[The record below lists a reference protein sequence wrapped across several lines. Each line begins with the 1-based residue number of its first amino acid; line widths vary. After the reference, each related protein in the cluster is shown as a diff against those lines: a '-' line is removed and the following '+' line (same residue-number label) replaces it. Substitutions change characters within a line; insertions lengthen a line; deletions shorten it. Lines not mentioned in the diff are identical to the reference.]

1 MAERITNLKNKG
13 VCYEQKEDTGNN
25 GKQKL
30 NNALSLEKLS
40 LLPRKKLLVLDVGG
54 FLCHRVHRLDM
65 SGIQTFRN
73 PDASHGSILSIK
85 SCLYYLKVLHIMP
98 SCSVGA
104 NHLSKSL
111 FCSVYK
117 RPHYEEFIEFCFENF
132 EVGIWSSATG

>member
-1 MAERITNLKNKG
+1 MAEKITNLKNK
-13 VCYEQKEDTGNN
+13 CACSNN
-25 GKQKL
+25 SDDKQDAGDDL
-30 NNALSLEKLS
+30 DCSLSLEKLN

-54 FLCHRVHRLDM
+54 LLCQRLHRLDK
-65 SGIQTFRN
+65 SSIPTFRN

-85 SCLYYLKVLHIMP
+85 SCLYYLKVLYIMP
-98 SCSVGA
+98 SCSVAA